1 MAPLMFSIHAAADA
15 ALLVEQAFVFAYP
28 LVVAGQ
34 APTNRLAISRERP
47 DTLRIAGWLDLRG
60 AARAR
65 DARHARP
72 LLRAVAAR
80 RVERG
85 VRDGRRAHDR
95 HRPHAFVLLGPDHH
109 AADLPPGLTRIAAP
123 TRLVERR
130 RPHRGGRRDGR
141 RGPRG
146 PALVVALSRWP
157 HALGSES
164 ADATAPDAT
173 LPEIDAESFF
183 AAFWRLVDD
192 NPPRPRDREALE
204 RLGAV
209 APRTGLEPALRDA
222 LEAGVRSGRD
232 AVRAA
237 AALPH
242 GDFAGGWR
250 VSYERGRYGTDYL
263 RRAAM
268 PGAGFGAEPAID
280 EFVAVRDTDENGEP
294 LTGGASYLLRFAP
307 DRAPPVDGFWALT
320 ACDDARPA
328 TRWRSLSDLHGLRA
342 DTDGSIPVYV
352 RHRPPARR
360 LSLELVARAARRLP
374 RRAAPVLAARRGP
387 GGPLAAARAHPP
399 RSLTFTRSG

>member
-1 MAPLMFSIHAAADA
+1 MFSIPAAADA
-15 ALLVEQAFVFAYP
+15 ALLGEQAFVFAYP

-34 APTNRLAISRERP
+34 APANELAISRARP
-47 DTLRIAGWLDLRG
+47 DTLRIAGRLDLAEPLVLATPDTQGRYFVLWL
-60 AARAR
+60 R
-65 DARHARP
+65 DAWNEVFVTLGARTTGTRP
-72 LLRAVAAR
+72 RAFA
-80 RVERG
+80 
-85 VRDGRRAHDR
+85 
-95 HRPHAFVLLGPDHH
+95 LLGPDHH
-109 AADLPPGLTRIAAP
+109 DADLPPDLTRIAAP
-123 TRLVERR
+123 TRLVGVEGRIEAVAETDDEVR
-130 RPHRGGRRDGR
+130 EARPV
-141 RGPRG
+141 
-146 PALVVALSRWP
+146 VVALSRWP

-280 EFVAVRDTDENGEP
+280 EFVSVRDTDEDGEP

-320 ACDDARPA
+320 ACDDAGPA

-360 LSLELVARAARRLP
+360 LRSNWLPAPPGAFRVELRLYWPRAEALEARWLPPPLTRLG
-374 RRAAPVLAARRGP
+374 A
-387 GGPLAAARAHPP
+387 
-399 RSLTFTRSG
+399 